1 MVIIYGIS
9 GNDIHSGILTDSILN
24 YSLKQLH
31 ANSTFTESG
40 IEWEQKIEA
49 ELDTVKPDHS
59 PYMVRVTTQSVHI
72 GEYTHDGWM
81 SIIQL
86 NSVEDMP
93 DTKYFFT
100 HYLKSQMQYNK
111 TVQQIASEQLST
123 EAFNKLRQESDIMD
137 DLI

>member
-24 YSLKQLH
+24 YSLKRLH

-40 IEWEQKIEA
+40 LEWEQKIEA
-49 ELDTVKPDHS
+49 ELDTVEPDHS
-59 PYMVRVTTQSVHI
+59 SYTVRVTTQSVHV

-81 SIIQL
+81 SILQL
-86 NSVEDMP
+86 SAVDDMP
-93 DTKYFFT
+93 DKKYFFT

-111 TVQQIASEQLST
+111 TVQQVASEQLST
-123 EAFNKLRQESDIMD
+123 EAFNELRQESDKMD
-137 DLI
+137 EIV